1 MKLSHFKDKVF
12 DIRTLLLV
20 CLLTIWIF
28 TGLVVLNL
36 FKVVSYSQIRLYIIM
51 LTFTGVSLYWIY
63 LYSKN
68 QKLINEHVEESR
80 ETKILAIFGI
90 ISVFISSII
99 VFYAIFISS

>member
-20 CLLTIWIF
+20 SLLTIWIF

-68 QKLINEHVEESR
+68 QKLINERVEESR